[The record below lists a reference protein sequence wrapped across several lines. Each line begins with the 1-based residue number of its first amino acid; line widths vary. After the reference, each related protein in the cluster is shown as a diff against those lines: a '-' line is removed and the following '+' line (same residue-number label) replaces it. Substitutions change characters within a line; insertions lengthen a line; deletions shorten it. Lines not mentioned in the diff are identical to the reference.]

1 MQTTTA
7 QAEMCR
13 MMAHYIRVA
22 TRRVDDTLFMQL
34 RMWMGIFRPRPMQ
47 LRTQPKRA
55 TPIVL
60 DQSLVQSTTTDI
72 RDEKSAEEDDDEDEL
87 ITVPSPQKPSPRYR
101 AERQSRTDWEA
112 LIRDKLAQKAW
123 TTRRLAIRRWQ
134 MQQNNSSVRCI
145 TWTHANWAKSRRS
158 ASSS

>member
-1 MQTTTA
+1 MV
-7 QAEMCR
+7 
-13 MMAHYIRVA
+13 AHYIRVT
-22 TRRVDDTLFMQL
+22 TRRVDDTLYMQL
-34 RMWMGIFRPRPMQ
+34 RMWMGIFRSRPMQ
-47 LRTQPKRA
+47 LRAQPKRA
-55 TPIVL
+55 TSIVL

-72 RDEKSAEEDDDEDEL
+72 RDEKNAEEDEL
-87 ITVPSPQKPSPRYR
+87 ITVRSPQKPSPRYR

-112 LIRDKLAQKAW
+112 LIRDKKAW

-158 ASSS
+158 ASSSSGR